1 MDRVKELMNLVV
13 GSRLVIEGSSRT
25 FVKAPMWLVVLAALS
40 SLRLAVVSAVLVIAF
55 GMRARVVKAS

>member
-1 MDRVKELMNLVV
+1 MDRVKELMNLIM

-25 FVKAPMWLVVLAALS
+25 FVKVPMWLAVLAALS
-40 SLRLAVVSAVLVIAF
+40 SLRLAVVSALLVIAF